1 MNKVDKKLLVFHHV
15 DLDGYG
21 VKAISRIYGF
31 LKGYEED
38 QMVFIE
44 ADYYGYNLCDT
55 KINKYLKDKED
66 ELKAIHAQIRADSRA
81 IHMSEAEWAALNDP
95 DRLAKLISAETKWQP
110 LAANQVQDED
120 TLPVKAAPVP
130 KSKPQFDPIP
140 EVQP

>member
-1 MNKVDKKLLVFHHV
+1 MKYWMICALSLLITIGACLMMFILKYHV
-15 DLDGYG
+15 
-21 VKAISRIYGF
+21 I
-31 LKGYEED
+31 
-38 QMVFIE
+38 
-44 ADYYGYNLCDT
+44 
-55 KINKYLKDKED
+55 DKED

-81 IHMSEAEWAALNDP
+81 IHMLEAEWATLNDP

-130 KSKPQFDPIP
+130 KSKPQFDLMS